1 MVKYMPLKSYIT
13 MKKSSSLFR
22 LAERF
27 RYKYAGVSA
36 EDARTQVEDA
46 VWTALH
52 NASGN
57 KTLGIMPFVQMV
69 KQDGANLSFDVS
81 RTDHFSGPPTIVV
94 SNVVADNGMSS
105 KYQGLIDQVKDYLE
119 KYPELYPTQRSGV
132 DVNYNN
138 FTVHLTY
145 PHPNGAAIPQ

>member
-1 MVKYMPLKSYIT
+1 

-27 RYKYAGVSA
+27 SYKYAGISA

-46 VWTALH
+46 IWTALH
-52 NASGN
+52 NASTV
-57 KTLGIMPFVQMV
+57 KVSGIMPFTQML

-81 RTDHFSGPPTIVV
+81 RTDHFSGPPTITV
-94 SNVVADNGMSS
+94 SNVVADKGLSN
-105 KYQGLIDQVKDYLE
+105 KYQALVDQVKAYLE

-138 FTVHLTY
+138 FTIHLQF
-145 PHPNGAAIPQ
+145 PSQFGMG